1 MYIVRIHTDGETYEI
16 HGRKHKLLSGSVVQG
31 INTIDSFTF
40 TILPTN
46 EGFAHLKDFKTL
58 VEVYNTNTGLHEFL
72 GRVLCTSA
80 EMSES
85 GRISKQV
92 TCESLLGYLCDS
104 VQEYVEEKLWSPRN
118 LLEHIINTHNKW
130 VESEKHFVV
139 RTVEPIDEY
148 RDLFVGIQREN
159 SWETIKKKL
168 IDVLGGELSFEVA
181 DGVIYLDYL
190 NQIGEEKTTEI
201 ALSKN
206 MKSIVKER
214 DPTEFIT
221 RLIPLGTKTV
231 GEERLTIAT
240 EENGYKIYLDDEEG
254 IEEYGVHVGVVEYDD
269 VTTKA
274 QLLARAREWLA
285 ANRTIPVRY
294 SITALDLSLLGLDID
309 NFERGNSHPLVNSL
323 IGVDDVARIIKKN
336 IDICEEVKSTI
347 EIGDKFKTLSEIRRD
362 QEREVVASIKVV
374 QKVNGDYVSKTDTDQ
389 VVAMLNNS
397 TKKVSIDGNRLEVN
411 SDKLGLSEDGKLTA
425 YDVDISGKFEAT
437 GTRSP
442 ATDVNVEVSVTIEDG
457 EVRTKGTSTEHLL
470 SGAQQIGAGTDYIY
484 RNLGAL
490 KYVLLPWLLEFSY
503 TQGAGYT
510 SVGGIR
516 STYGSN
522 EGNPSLVLN
531 VLEMFGN
538 WYLSGNMT
546 LASGD
551 TIVSDKNKKN
561 SIEDLSENY
570 SDMFDGLKPCTYKY
584 NDGTSDRKHVG
595 FIAQQVKEAM
605 DAAGI
610 DTKNFAGLCIKK
622 NPDGTEEWSLRYSE
636 FIALLTMELQQL
648 KKHVKTLEEQLQ
660 QKEGD

>member
-1 MYIVRIHTDGETYEI
+1 MYIVKTHTDGETYEI
-16 HGRKHKLLSGSVVQG
+16 HGRKNKLLSGNVVQG

-40 TILPTN
+40 AMLPTN
-46 EGFAHLKDFKTL
+46 IGFARLKDFKTL
-58 VEVYNTNTGLHEFL
+58 VDVYNTNTGKYEFQ
-72 GRVLCTSA
+72 GRLLCSSA
-80 EMSES
+80 EMDES
-85 GRISKQV
+85 GKISKQL
-92 TCESLLGYLCDS
+92 TCENFFGYLCDS
-104 VQEYVEEKLWSPRN
+104 IQEAVADRYWEPRE

-130 VESEKHFVV
+130 VESDKHFVV
-139 RTVEPIDEY
+139 RTVEPVDEY
-148 RDLFVGIQREN
+148 RKLLVGIQREN
-159 SWETIKKKL
+159 SWETINKKL

-231 GEERLTIAT
+231 GEERLTIASL
-240 EENGYKIYLDDEEG
+240 NDGKIYLDDEEG
-254 IEEYGVHVGVVEYDD
+254 IKEYGIHVGVLELDD
-269 VTTKA
+269 VTSKDV
-274 QLLARAREWLA
+274 LLRRGREWLA

-294 SITALDLSLLGLDID
+294 SITALDLSSLGLDID
-309 NFERGNSHPLVNSL
+309 NFERGNSHPLINSL

-336 IDICEEVKSTI
+336 IDVCEEVKSTI

-362 QEREVVASIKVV
+362 QEREVVASVKVI

-389 VVAMLNNS
+389 VVAMLNSS
-397 TKKVSIDGNRLEVN
+397 TKKVSIDGNRIEVT
-411 SDKLGLSEDGKLTA
+411 SDKFGLSEDGTLTA
-425 YDVDISGKFEAT
+425 SDVDISGKFEAT

-457 EVRTKGTSTEHLL
+457 EVRTKGTGTEHLL

-490 KYVLLPWLLEFSY
+490 KYILLPWLLEFSY
-503 TQGAGYT
+503 TTGSGFT

-516 STYGSN
+516 STFGSN
-522 EGNPSLVLN
+522 AGNPSLVVN
-531 VLEMFGN
+531 AMEMFGN
-538 WYLSGNMT
+538 WHVSGNMT
-546 LASGD
+546 LASGEAV
-551 TIVSDKNKKN
+551 TSDQSKKN
-561 SIEDLSENY
+561 TITEIPAEYSALFDL
-570 SDMFDGLKPCTYKY
+570 LLPCLFKY
-584 NDGTSDRKHVG
+584 NDGTSDRKHAG

-610 DTKNFAGLCIKK
+610 DTKDFAGLCIKK